1 MKIIFKKLSVFFLFI
16 IVSCEPAGSS
26 FTPSPEPIIPA
37 EINVGSGVFTF
48 TKNNIDFEV
57 FYYVPESYNSSSKIL
72 FTMHGGGRDAEGLRD
87 NTIAKSNEYN
97 FIVIAPKFSTENFP
111 LGDGYN
117 LGNVYEDGDNPST
130 TTLNNEEDWSFSVI
144 EPLFDSVVSALSLTE
159 EKYNLFGFSAGAQF
173 VHRFILFKPNARF
186 EKIVAGAAGWYTV
199 PDSTIPF
206 PYGLNNSI
214 LMNTNFYNLLSKDL
228 YIQVGALDNDPNAVG
243 LRHNKYADAQG
254 LNRVTRAVHFFE
266 SGQNTAE
273 TNNYNFNWSLH
284 IVQGAGHWESPNIN
298 NACDL
303 MFN

>member
-72 FTMHGGGRDAEGLRD
+72 FTMHGGSRDPEGIRD
-87 NTIAKSNEYN
+87 NAIAKSNEYN
-97 FIVIAPKFSTENFP
+97 FIVIAPKFSAENFP

-130 TTLNNEEDWSFSVI
+130 TTLNNEEEWSFSVI
-144 EPLFDSVVSALSLTE
+144 EPLFDSVVSGLSLSQ

-186 EKIVAGAAGWYTV
+186 EKVVAGAAGWYTV
-199 PDSTIPF
+199 PDTSIAF

-214 LMNTNFYNLLSKDL
+214 LMNTNFNNLLSKDL
-228 YIQVGALDNDPNAVG
+228 YIQVGALDNNPNAVG
-243 LRHNKYADAQG
+243 LRRNEYADAQG
-254 LNRVTRAVHFFE
+254 LNRVTRAIHFFE

-273 TNNYNFNWSLH
+273 ANNYNFNWSIH
-284 IVQGAGHWESPNIN
+284 IIQGAGHDSSPNIN